1 MDRQKIPAGC
11 GKTILRGFW
20 PKSAAGRQCVPRKFG
35 TKNPERA
42 NKAADA
48 TGFIVIFASGFF
60 NAYT

>member
-1 MDRQKIPAGC
+1 MVGNRSDNVGQMFHFLMDMGNYHLTVFPGGEDLSLIQFRFP
-11 GKTILRGFW
+11 
-20 PKSAAGRQCVPRKFG
+20 
-35 TKNPERA
+35 